1 MLRGWTAAVIVAA
14 ISGTPARVD
23 RWVEGSAH
31 HCICTRAPAEERHD
45 LWRYPQIFV
54 SSPTARRVVND
65 AIAADV
71 RDSLRLKTLHR
82 SPQCS
87 CKSAELV
94 SKTSDDCEP
103 TYLSNHYISL
113 QCSSEASLY
122 GKSATTYRSLLF
134 EINGSDVRRLSAEE
148 IFRDG
153 EAVKAVRTMLA
164 TSIQRDHEHAA
175 EGDPN
180 GQISER
186 EIPELSAQMLRSAA
200 LTPGGVHFIVLGS
213 HHSAFEAT
221 LSLRHI
227 REFLA
232 PGVLEELE
240 GSGLR

>member
-1 MLRGWTAAVIVAA
+1 M
-14 ISGTPARVD
+14 
-23 RWVEGSAH
+23 
-31 HCICTRAPAEERHD
+31 
-45 LWRYPQIFV
+45 FV
-54 SSPTARRVVND
+54 SSPTARRAVND
-65 AIAADV
+65 AIVADV
-71 RDSLRLKTLHR
+71 RSSLELKTLNR

-94 SKTSDDCEP
+94 WRAWDGCEP
-103 TYLSNHYISL
+103 TYLSNHFISL
-113 QCSSEASLY
+113 QCSKEGSLY
-122 GKSATTYRSLLF
+122 GRSATTYRSLLF

-164 TSIQRDHEHAA
+164 ASIQGDHEHAA

-180 GQISER
+180 GQISVI

-200 LTPGGVHFIVLGS
+200 LTPGGVHFIVPGS